1 METSAKAQEEKVKVH
16 FNPIEDEEKRLENS
30 LTNSLQTKSENKAN
44 ND

>member
-16 FNPIEDEEKRLENS
+16 FVPIEDEEKRLENS
-30 LTNSLQTKSENKAN
+30 LTSIEQSKSESKAN